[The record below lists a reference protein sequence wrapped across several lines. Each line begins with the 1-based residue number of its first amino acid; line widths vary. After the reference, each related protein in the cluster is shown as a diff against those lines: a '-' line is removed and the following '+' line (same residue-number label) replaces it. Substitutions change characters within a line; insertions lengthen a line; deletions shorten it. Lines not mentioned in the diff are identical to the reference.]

1 LLRVA
6 LEGARNSSVEAA
18 HSSLQLGYRQGLKG
32 GGRARVFDMA
42 TLETMHWASYGT
54 RALLMLMAHRENF
67 FEVREHLAA

>member
-67 FEVREHLAA
+67 FEVQEHLAA